1 MKSHSKHRRSGSR
14 PPSPP
19 ELLYHSMD
27 RRVFD
32 RLIQG
37 ETFTYPNQRTIY
49 ASKIREYAWHV
60 AHRTC
65 EEPHVA
71 IIDVLATR
79 RHKIRFHR
87 NRRNLWEVRSVPTS
101 CILNASEHFA
111 EQISAGGIP
120 YRIENG
126 VYKIALIKMHRMY
139 FDSWEIAKG
148 KLEIGENPLLAA
160 RREINEEMGANMTL
174 EAPSTWGVPIFFANT
189 TKHPRLKTLH
199 VYLFGVQ
206 FFPEFKLATDEGI
219 VDAQWFD
226 EHCHEFGV
234 LSFIDPHYVSMRHI
248 LSEKAEASLGPTV
261 DLRDSN
267 VKRTTISNT
276 VQQLWIDPMKSQH
289 QHHWQLR

>member
-174 EAPSTWGVPIFFANT
+174 EAPEYLGSANFSLRT
-189 TKHPRLKTLH
+189 PQRHPRLKTLH
-199 VYLFGVQ
+199 VYLFKCTE
-206 FFPEFKLATDEGI
+206 FSPEFKLATDEGI

-226 EHCHEFGV
+226 V
-234 LSFIDPHYVSMRHI
+234 NTAMSLVSYRSLTHIMYRMRHI

-261 DLRDSN
+261 DLPRF
-267 VKRTTISNT
+267 KR
-276 VQQLWIDPMKSQH
+276 
-289 QHHWQLR
+289 